1 MFRTQGGD
9 FGFPYPQSG
18 KQVGRAREYSR
29 DLWMNNKW
37 DKAVHPLS
45 WLLEKFAPVPDWT
58 PVEPERSWG
67 VVYYTDNNL
76 DPEIMLKCQRQLK
89 RSIGN
94 HPLVSV
100 SLKPIDF
107 GDNICMDLEAGPVA
121 MFKQIL
127 AGVERLKTD
136 YIFFAEHDVLYN
148 STHFDFFPVQE
159 NIFYYNEN
167 VWKVRM
173 SDGHGLHYDCQQ
185 LSGLCAER
193 DLLLTH
199 YRKRIALA
207 EEKGFSRAMGFE
219 PGTHGREERVDDY
232 KAESWKSDVPILDL
246 RHDKNQTSSRWTKEE
261 FRNKKFTE
269 GWEEK
274 DNIPGWGHIWHWW
287 KRI

>member
-1 MFRTQGGD
+1 
-9 FGFPYPQSG
+9 
-18 KQVGRAREYSR
+18 
-29 DLWMNNKW
+29 MNNKW

-107 GDNICMDLEAGPVA
+107 GDNICMDLEAGPIA

-136 YIFFAEHDVLYN
+136 LSSSLSTMFFTTPLTL
-148 STHFDFFPVQE
+148 SFF
-159 NIFYYNEN
+159 
-167 VWKVRM
+167 
-173 SDGHGLHYDCQQ
+173 QQ
-185 LSGLCAER
+185 
-193 DLLLTH
+193 
-199 YRKRIALA
+199 
-207 EEKGFSRAMGFE
+207 
-219 PGTHGREERVDDY
+219 
-232 KAESWKSDVPILDL
+232 
-246 RHDKNQTSSRWTKEE
+246 
-261 FRNKKFTE
+261 
-269 GWEEK
+269 
-274 DNIPGWGHIWHWW
+274 
-287 KRI
+287 